1 MKIAIIGSGFWI
13 SMCFNTFKKGHD
25 VNVFE
30 KEAKIL
36 QGASK
41 KNQFRFHLGYHY
53 PRSQNTVNELKKANY
68 EFTKFYSKNV
78 FEISELLCNFKI

>member
-1 MKIAIIGSGFWI
+1 MLLILS
-13 SMCFNTFKKGHD
+13 KKGHD

-53 PRSQNTVNELKKANY
+53 PRSQNTVNELKKQIMNLLN
-68 EFTKFYSKNV
+68 FILKMFL
-78 FEISELLCNFKI
+78 EILRIIMQFQNINQRFL